1 MPVPAQQYRRLVLF
15 LGILFAGLAAF
26 FVFYTA
32 RLLYVT
38 NGLRSLRA
46 GGSGAWVGAVV
57 FPLMALGTG
66 WVSWRC
72 FGRALRAPRD

>member
-1 MPVPAQQYRRLVLF
+1 MPVPPQQYRRLVLL
-15 LGILFAGLAAF
+15 LGMVFAGLAAF

-38 NGLRSLRA
+38 GGLRSLRA
-46 GGSGAWVGAVV
+46 GGSGAYVGAVV
-57 FPLMALGTG
+57 FPLLALGTG

-72 FGRALRAPRD
+72 FGRAVRAPRE